1 MLSLCNVILSLFEH
15 AELQCR
21 CSAVLKITYGRLDT
35 IVSQRQELTRWGRIF
50 FIVYEDEAERLCT
63 RLPFPVTDWSFEC
76 DQCWEIPTSNQ
87 PALSFNVDP
96 MYAMMFSLACRSLI
110 SLRSLDG
117 CYHLSWYRSMGG

>member
-1 MLSLCNVILSLFEH
+1 MGSN
-15 AELQCR
+15 
-21 CSAVLKITYGRLDT
+21 
-35 IVSQRQELTRWGRIF
+35 IF
-50 FIVYEDEAERLCT
+50 HSRPLYEDEAERLCT

-110 SLRSLDG
+110 SLRSLVAAIISVGTVAWEDEEEE
-117 CYHLSWYRSMGG
+117 YS